1 MGTVKPTMFHRFRQ
15 YDAFAKTGDDYATRT
30 VTGGIMTIVSSCI
43 IIYLIWIE
51 YLSYTD
57 IIWKPKLI
65 VDTGRKQS
73 MDIHFNIT
81 FPHVPCFTVS
91 LDVLDAASEHQMN
104 IAKTITKT
112 RLDQFGEYIG
122 PESFSPIHQEIPS
135 KPKDKKTKRTNET
148 NLNDPYMDD
157 PNYCGSCYGA
167 TTLELDGSLSC
178 CNTCNQVKEAYNRKE
193 MELPDLDMVEQCDPT
208 GWKTK
213 LETQSKEGCN
223 LAGVITVNRIP
234 GNFHFA
240 PGLSFQVNSMHL
252 HDLRPFRGMEFDFS
266 HYIHHLSFGETHPK
280 MVLPLNGMNKTCSGG
295 NNCIYL

>member
-1 MGTVKPTMFHRFRQ
+1 MFHRFRR
-15 YDAFAKTGDDYATRT
+15 YDAFAKTGDDYTTRT
-30 VTGGIMTIVSSCI
+30 VTGGIVTIVSACI
-43 IIYLIWIE
+43 IIYLIWVE
-51 YLSYTD
+51 YTAYTNVV
-57 IIWKPKLI
+57 WKPKLI
-65 VDTGRKQS
+65 VDTGRKQH

-112 RLDQFGEYIG
+112 RLDPKGNCIG
-122 PESFSPIHQEIPS
+122 PESFTPAPQEPS
-135 KPKDKKTKRTNET
+135 TKNKDKRGKRSNET
-148 NLNDPYMDD
+148 ILTDPHMDD

-178 CNTCNQVKEAYNRKE
+178 CNTCDAVKDAYNRKG
-193 MELPDLDMVEQCDPT
+193 MELPDLDMIEQCDPA

-213 LETQSKEGCN
+213 LETQSQEGCN
-223 LAGVITVNRIP
+223 LAGIITVNRIP

-252 HDLRPFRGMEFDFS
+252 HDLRPFRDMQFDFS
-266 HYIHHLSFGETHPK
+266 HIIHHLSFGETHPQ
-280 MVLPLNGMNKTCSGG
+280 MVLPLNGMNKTGLGG
-295 NNCIYL
+295 NNYLII